1 DWRAAREGG
10 VWRSATWLRRE
21 GRRSRLQRSAPRQRQ
36 SQSLPAAGGGRA
48 GAHRR
53 RAGSAASAR
62 RMDVPG
68 PGSRRAAAATALLR
82 SARVPRGGWFL
93 PTALLCAYGFFAN
106 LRPSEPFLTP
116 YLLGP
121 DKNLTEREVFNE
133 IYPVWTYSY
142 LVLLFPVFLATDYLR
157 YKPVVLLQGL
167 SLIVTWFML
176 LYAQGLLAIQFLE
189 FFYGIATATEIA
201 YYSYI
206 YSVVDLNMYQK
217 VTSYCRSA
225 TLVGFTVGS
234 VLGQIL
240 VSVAGWSLFSLNV
253 ISLTCVSVAFAV
265 AWFLPM
271 PQKSLFFHHVPSTC
285 QRMNG
290 IKAQNGGI
298 VTNTSASNHLPGWE
312 DIESKIPL
320 NMEELEPQPD
330 RLLVLKVLWNDFL
343 MCYSSRPLLCW
354 SVWWALSTCGYFQ
367 VVNYTQGLWEQVMP
381 SRSAAIYNGGVE
393 AASTLLGAVAVF
405 AVGYMKISWSTWG
418 EMMLSLFSLL
428 IAASVYVMDTVHNIW
443 VCYTSYVIFRIIYM
457 LLITIATFQIAAN
470 LSMER
475 YALVFGVNTFIAL
488 ALQTLLTLI
497 VVDSSGLG
505 LDITTQFL
513 IYAGYFALIAVV
525 FLANGTVSI
534 MKKYRKQEDAELS
547 SQVTTS

>member
-1 DWRAAREGG
+1 
-10 VWRSATWLRRE
+10 
-21 GRRSRLQRSAPRQRQ
+21 
-36 SQSLPAAGGGRA
+36 
-48 GAHRR
+48 
-53 RAGSAASAR
+53 
-62 RMDVPG
+62 MDVPARV
-68 PGSRRAAAATALLR
+68 SRRAAAAAATMLLR
-82 SARVPRGGWFL
+82 TARVPRECWFL

-121 DKNLTEREVFNE
+121 DKNLTQREVFNE

-157 YKPVVLLQGL
+157 YKPVILLQGL

-206 YSVVDLNMYQK
+206 YSVVDLGMYQK

-271 PQKSLFFHHVPSTC
+271 PQKSLFFHHIPASCHGV
-285 QRMNG
+285 NG
-290 IKAQNGGI
+290 IK
-298 VTNTSASNHLPGWE
+298 
-312 DIESKIPL
+312 
-320 NMEELEPQPD
+320 EPKAD
-330 RLLVLKVLWNDFL
+330 RLRVLKVLWNDFL
-343 MCYSSRPLLCW
+343 ICYSSRPLLCW

-367 VVNYTQGLWEQVMP
+367 VVNYTQGLWEKVMP
-381 SRSAAIYNGGVE
+381 SQSAVIYNGGVE
-393 AASTLLGAVAVF
+393 AVSTLLGASAVF
-405 AVGYMKISWSTWG
+405 AVGYIKISWSTWG
-418 EMMLSLFSLL
+418 EMTLFLCSLL
-428 IAASVYVMDTVHNIW
+428 IAAAVYIMDTVGNIW
-443 VCYTSYVIFRIIYM
+443 VCYASYVVFRIIYM
-457 LLITIATFQIAAN
+457 VLITIATFQIAAN

-488 ALQTLLTLI
+488 VLQTLLTLI
-497 VVDSSGLG
+497 VVDAKGLG
-505 LDITTQFL
+505 LEITTQFL
-513 IYAGYFALIAVV
+513 IYASYFAAISVV
-525 FLANGTVSI
+525 FLANGAFGVI
-534 MKKYRKQEDAELS
+534 KKCRKQEDPNPSPQA
-547 SQVTTS
+547 TTS

>member
-1 DWRAAREGG
+1 
-10 VWRSATWLRRE
+10 
-21 GRRSRLQRSAPRQRQ
+21 
-36 SQSLPAAGGGRA
+36 
-48 GAHRR
+48 
-53 RAGSAASAR
+53 
-62 RMDVPG
+62 MDVPARV
-68 PGSRRAAAATALLR
+68 SRRAAAAAATMLLR
-82 SARVPRGGWFL
+82 TARIPRECWFL

-121 DKNLTEREVFNE
+121 DKNLTQREVFNE

-157 YKPVVLLQGL
+157 YKPVILLQGL

-206 YSVVDLNMYQK
+206 YSVVDLGMYQK

-271 PQKSLFFHHVPSTC
+271 PQKSLFFHHIPASCHGV
-285 QRMNG
+285 NG
-290 IKAQNGGI
+290 IK
-298 VTNTSASNHLPGWE
+298 
-312 DIESKIPL
+312 
-320 NMEELEPQPD
+320 EPKAD
-330 RLLVLKVLWNDFL
+330 RLRVLKVLWNDFL
-343 MCYSSRPLLCW
+343 ICYSSRPLLCW

-367 VVNYTQGLWEQVMP
+367 VVNYTQGLWEKVMP
-381 SRSAAIYNGGVE
+381 SQSAVIYNGGVE
-393 AASTLLGAVAVF
+393 AVSTLLGASAVF
-405 AVGYMKISWSTWG
+405 AVGYIKISWSTWG
-418 EMMLSLFSLL
+418 EMTLFLCSLL
-428 IAASVYVMDTVHNIW
+428 IAAAVYIMDTVGNIW
-443 VCYTSYVIFRIIYM
+443 VCYASYVVFRIIYM
-457 LLITIATFQIAAN
+457 VLITIATFQIAAN

-488 ALQTLLTLI
+488 VLQTLLTLI
-497 VVDSSGLG
+497 VVDAKGLG
-505 LDITTQFL
+505 LEITTQFL
-513 IYAGYFALIAVV
+513 IYASYFAAISVV
-525 FLANGTVSI
+525 FLANGAFGVI
-534 MKKYRKQEDAELS
+534 KKCRKKEDPNPSPQA
-547 SQVTTS
+547 TTS